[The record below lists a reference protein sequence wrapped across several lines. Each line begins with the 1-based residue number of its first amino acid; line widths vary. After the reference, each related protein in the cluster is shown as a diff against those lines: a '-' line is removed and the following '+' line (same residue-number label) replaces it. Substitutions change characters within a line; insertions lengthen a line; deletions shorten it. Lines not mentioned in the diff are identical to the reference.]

1 MSNDEKMSLDER
13 RKNLR
18 LVKPRYSKAGRK
30 EKGRLLNEMQ
40 AVTGLERKT
49 LVRLMNGRLERKPRR
64 KERGKTY
71 GPAVDDALRVIYES
85 FDGLCAERLA
95 PNLVWMARHLAQHDE
110 LAAGP
115 ELLEQLERVSVST
128 VERRLVQIRQDQPR
142 RRRSKPRGRNKL
154 LQQIPMRRL
163 PWDLAEPGHFETDL
177 VHHSGPS
184 TAGEYVCTLQMVDV
198 ATGWS
203 ERWAVLGR
211 SYLVMQDAFRGIL
224 HRLPFPVQQI
234 HPDNGSEFL
243 ITICCASGETWFQG

>member
-1 MSNDEKMSLDER
+1 MSNDEKMNIDER
-13 RKNLR
+13 RKYLC
-18 LVKPRYSKAGRK
+18 LVKPRYNKAGRK
-30 EKGRLLNEMQ
+30 EKGRLLGEMQ
-40 AVTGLERKT
+40 AVTGLDRKT
-49 LVRLMNGRLERKPRR
+49 LTRLMNGSLERKRRR

-85 FDGLCAERLA
+85 FDGLCAERLT
-95 PNLVWMARHLAQHDE
+95 PNLVWMAKHLAQHDE
-110 LAAGP
+110 LVADP

-128 VERRLVQIRQDQPR
+128 VERRLIRIRQDEPR
-142 RRRSKPRGRNKL
+142 RRRRKSAGRNTL
-154 LQQIPMRRL
+154 LQTVPMRRL
-163 PWDLAEPGHFETDL
+163 PWDLQEPGHFETDL

-224 HRLPFPVQQI
+224 HRLPFPVRHI
-234 HPDNGSEFL
+234 HPH
-243 ITICCASGETWFQG
+243 